1 MDNEAGHNVIM
12 QEPLT
17 LEQVVKRTRLFQHTK
32 SACYKQ
38 RAGRTRTPRVTA
50 EDYEEAPEVCAVA
63 EQPNMSALLKEM
75 AEQRQILDKLLLRD
89 KPAQRRP
96 RNPGAPRDYSS
107 FVCHG
112 CHELG
117 HIKRNCPK

>member
-1 MDNEAGHNVIM
+1 M
-12 QEPLT
+12 
-17 LEQVVKRTRLFQHTK
+17 
-32 SACYKQ
+32 
-38 RAGRTRTPRVTA
+38 
-50 EDYEEAPEVCAVA
+50 CAVA

-107 FVCHG
+107 FVSYG

-117 HIKRNCPK
+117 HIKRKCSKQTAKDDLNKSGAGQGATARNQEGDGPGRTSK